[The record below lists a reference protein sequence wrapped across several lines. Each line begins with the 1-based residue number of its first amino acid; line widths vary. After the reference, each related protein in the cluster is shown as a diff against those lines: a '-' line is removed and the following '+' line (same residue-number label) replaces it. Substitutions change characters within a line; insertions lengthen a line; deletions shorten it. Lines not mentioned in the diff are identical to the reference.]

1 MADIITR
8 LVVDSQDYDNKIKRA
23 SQGLQ
28 HYADA
33 CRKAGGTL
41 EYVDEEAMAFARDL
55 GKMDT
60 AARSAKQQMREYSE
74 AIAGLTA
81 TYRAMTD
88 AEKSSDF
95 GKTLASSIQQLKV
108 RAAELQDVISDTN
121 LEINNLA
128 SDTSFTQGL
137 SLMTRTVG
145 SCAAAITAWTGD
157 SKEMEAVIKDLAK
170 IGTTVAAVESL
181 TQAFQ
186 KQNLVLMKNPYVL
199 AAAGAVALAV
209 AIGKVVSAMH
219 KEDSVQKTLNEVQRQ
234 GMANAAQEVTRIEV
248 LNNILHDNTR
258 SLEDRQTALSEIQ
271 QLVPAYHGA
280 LSTEG
285 NLINDNT
292 SAMNDYV
299 GSLQRAAI
307 AQAAFDKMV
316 ELQRQKM
323 AQQLELQEAQQR
335 LATAQSMAS
344 ATPSVVTGGAG
355 SISGMAAA
363 GLSNASNIAAAEAEV
378 NKINRAIADA
388 DKQIAALQGLIQP
401 NAIATTTKTTSAKT
415 SGGKKS
421 STGKVAEV
429 APEGSIKAMREEL
442 SGLQEQWEL
451 ATDDD
456 SRTILKEQIDEV
468 SAALDVMT
476 GKAQK
481 AAAAVTLVVPSGYS
495 QEGINAM
502 RSEIQQRMDSA
513 QVGSSEYLIE
523 ADKLVDLNAFQ
534 NLFNFSMQNGLA
546 IDPNTWQ
553 SVLGDIGLG
562 LDVKDEAWES
572 IVADINSHIDGLDI
586 KPISLDVSTGN
597 LKEVNT
603 DTSEMTSNWKS
614 AASAVA
620 QLGGAMQQIEDPAAK
635 VAGIIA
641 QAIANVAL
649 GVGMM
654 LSSPGATSEAW
665 GWIAL
670 AATATATMISTIT
683 AIKSAT
689 AGTYAGGGIIPGN
702 SFSGDN
708 LTANVDAGEL
718 ILNRAQ
724 ESNIASQL
732 EGSNPMNNLNIGF
745 EVDGTKF
752 LVLLNNVNRSRGGGR
767 TFYSEVH
774 R

>member
-108 RAAELQDVISDTN
+108 RAAELQDVIGDTN
-121 LEINNLA
+121 LEIKNLA
-128 SDTSFTQGL
+128 SDTSFTEGL

-209 AIGKVVSAMH
+209 AIGKVVSAMN

-323 AQQLELQEAQQR
+323 AQQLELQEAMQR

-363 GLSNASNIAAAEAEV
+363 GLSNASNIAAAESEV

-401 NAIATTTKTTSAKT
+401 NAIATTTTTTTAKT

-451 ATDDD
+451 ATDDG
-456 SRTILKEQIDEV
+456 SRAELKEQIDEV

-476 GKAQK
+476 GKAKK
-481 AAAAVTLVVPSGYS
+481 AAAAVTLVAPSGYS

-513 QVGSSEYLIE
+513 QVGSSEYLVE

-553 SVLGDIGLG
+553 SVLGDIGMG
-562 LDVKDEAWES
+562 LDVKDEAWDS
-572 IVADINSHIDGLDI
+572 IVTDINSRIDGLNI
-586 KPISLDVSTGN
+586 KPIALNVSTGEIEE
-597 LKEVNT
+597 LT
-603 DTSEMTSNWKS
+603 IDTGEAAAKLKS

-620 QLGGAMQQIEDPAAK
+620 QLGGAMQQIEDPAVK

-641 QAIANVAL
+641 SAIANVAL
-649 GVGMM
+649 GVGQL
-654 LSSPGATSEAW
+654 LSRPENVSQSW

-689 AGTYAGGGIIPGN
+689 AGMYAGGGIIPGN

-708 LTANVDAGEL
+708 LTANVNAGEL